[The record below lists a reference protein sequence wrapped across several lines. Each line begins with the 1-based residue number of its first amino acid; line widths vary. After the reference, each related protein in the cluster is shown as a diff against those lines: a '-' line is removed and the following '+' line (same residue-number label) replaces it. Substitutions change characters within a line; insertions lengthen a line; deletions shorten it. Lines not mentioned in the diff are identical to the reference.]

1 MSKKILLVE
10 NERSWQDILKNWILL
25 QEEVTIRS
33 DLNSACSALKSK
45 KIEFDIVIVNLHL
58 QDKASKANQG
68 LCFLNFIRTSSLK
81 LPVILITG
89 EEEKTFRRDKYKKI
103 INEHK
108 ISGPFYKWSHNF
120 REDIARIVNNTIVYT
135 KREKNSVNDTEGVEQ
150 MILESL
156 TTSTVSAV
164 IKFLFDRLGNM
175 VDHLNENQLEN
186 IRQKEQEVE
195 RLREEKD
202 IQSIKNIMSDLIA
215 GLPPEIAFD
224 SKIEFKAW
232 VHDQV
237 TAEYADLP
245 SVGKLLYGIL
255 MKEKD
260 KESTPQKKDEFIRMA
275 TAVNADSSEL
285 ISLAKVGDATKDDRR
300 NLHRRIIKALDLL

>member
-1 MSKKILLVE
+1 
-10 NERSWQDILKNWILL
+10 
-25 QEEVTIRS
+25 
-33 DLNSACSALKSK
+33 
-45 KIEFDIVIVNLHL
+45 
-58 QDKASKANQG
+58 
-68 LCFLNFIRTSSLK
+68 
-81 LPVILITG
+81 
-89 EEEKTFRRDKYKKI
+89 
-103 INEHK
+103 
-108 ISGPFYKWSHNF
+108 
-120 REDIARIVNNTIVYT
+120 
-135 KREKNSVNDTEGVEQ
+135 VNDTEGVEQ